1 MRLGRRRTP
10 TLLLALTLLAARAH
24 VASALPPVLG
34 PETWTQVEP
43 GFGPR
48 YGHSLTYDPVGHRL
62 ILFGGSRFTSGLD
75 RFLSDVWE
83 LDPVGLRMIAY
94 GGNFG
99 TFSSSGEVRILSLAG
114 TPTWSVVT
122 PPGTTGPWR
131 RGLTATYDPVGQRM
145 IVVGGGT
152 GASSTQ
158 VAVALSLNG

>member
-83 LDPVGLRMIAY
+83 LDLDGGLTWRPLHPL
-94 GGNFG
+94 G
-99 TFSSSGEVRILSLAG
+99 TAPPGREFHTAVYDAANQRILIHG
-114 TPTWSVVT
+114 
-122 PPGTTGPWR
+122 GDGDH
-131 RGLTATYDPVGQRM
+131 LTE
-145 IVVGGGT
+145 
-152 GASSTQ
+152 
-158 VAVALSLNG
+158 N